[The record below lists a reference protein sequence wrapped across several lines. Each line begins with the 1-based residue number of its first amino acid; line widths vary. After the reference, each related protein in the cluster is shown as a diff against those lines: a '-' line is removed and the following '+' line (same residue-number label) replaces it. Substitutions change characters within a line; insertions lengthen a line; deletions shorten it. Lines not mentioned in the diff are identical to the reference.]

1 MKKQIKLLL
10 SFGLL
15 IAGFSLIAMEAPE
28 ATAESSIAEKKFKY
42 LLFLPSEVR
51 FQIYDQMV
59 ADAPENEKFTVL
71 NNVALINKQIA
82 AEVRD
87 YMKTAAFRSQI
98 GINLADLVY
107 TYIKNPLD
115 AQLKKIE
122 KLIDLGINLN
132 SKDTQEGQTALI
144 LAVMKNNKEIA
155 EKLINAGA
163 DLNAQDARFGTTAL
177 MGAHA
182 EIVDKLLA
190 TGADPNAQDNNGT
203 TALMR
208 ASRDGYAEIVDKLLA
223 AGADPN
229 AQDNNGT
236 TALIWASMMNHAE
249 IVDKLLAAGADPNMK
264 AHNGTTALMLSL
276 VMNHAE
282 IVDKLLAAGADQN
295 AQDNNGATA
304 LMGAARYGL
313 IDMVDKLLAAGAD
326 PMIQDSNG
334 KTAHDYATVPKIR
347 NMLLEVEKRWL
358 ERMTEEGTSS
368 E

>member
-1 MKKQIKLLL
+1 
-10 SFGLL
+10 
-15 IAGFSLIAMEAPE
+15 
-28 ATAESSIAEKKFKY
+28 
-42 LLFLPSEVR
+42 
-51 FQIYDQMV
+51 
-59 ADAPENEKFTVL
+59 
-71 NNVALINKQIA
+71 
-82 AEVRD
+82 
-87 YMKTAAFRSQI
+87 
-98 GINLADLVY
+98 
-107 TYIKNPLD
+107 
-115 AQLKKIE
+115 
-122 KLIDLGINLN
+122 
-132 SKDTQEGQTALI
+132 
-144 LAVMKNNKEIA
+144 
-155 EKLINAGA
+155 
-163 DLNAQDARFGTTAL
+163 
-177 MGAHA
+177 
-182 EIVDKLLA
+182 
-190 TGADPNAQDNNGT
+190 
-203 TALMR
+203 
-208 ASRDGYAEIVDKLLA
+208 
-223 AGADPN
+223 
-229 AQDNNGT
+229 
-236 TALIWASMMNHAE
+236 MNHAE